1 MSIFKYLSNAK
12 YFSLSVFVLLLS
24 STSFAEE
31 PDKESLRLL
40 AKYDA
45 NGDHVISLT
54 EVEDKRKRIFGR
66 MDSDSDGDVSF
77 DEYEQLDKAKRT
89 PILKARFD
97 KLDLDHDGRLS
108 GTEYASYLGSFDRLD
123 QNSDGQLSGSEMQKT
138 MKKQAEKPK
147 READLCLLWV
157 CVRKDAF

>member
-1 MSIFKYLSNAK
+1 MSVSRVLFLGLCGIL
-12 YFSLSVFVLLLS
+12 FSSPLV
-24 STSFAEE
+24 AEE
-31 PDKESLRLL
+31 SLDDQMRLL
-40 AKYDA
+40 AKYDT

-66 MDSDSDGDVSF
+66 MDSDRDGDVSF
-77 DEYEQLDKAKRT
+77 DEYESLDKAKRA

-97 KLDLDHDGRLS
+97 KLDLDRDGRLS
-108 GTEYASYLGSFDRLD
+108 GQEYASYLGSFDRLD
-123 QNSDGQLSGSEMQKT
+123 QNSDGYLSGDEMQKT
-138 MKKQAEKPK
+138 TKKTRAKKSK